1 MFTRALR
8 QSAHIVRATFPQAT
22 PVFRCVSRLI
32 LPRLTLQ
39 VAVSQPTRWAS
50 SVTPTSSTHDPAEM
64 EALEALEAGTQKLE
78 EGDVEGART
87 LYQRSVDLKPN
98 ASNLFNLGVTKYHA
112 KDFDG
117 AIDNWKQS
125 IELQP
130 DSPDAHTNLASAYIM
145 NPVPKPQLAVRHLRI
160 AVELAPQDPEIAF
173 NLAAVLE
180 ACGELDES
188 LKYYTISK
196 DHGVERA
203 AVHIRNVSAKI
214 LGKRLQGQEATG
226 KSPAGESP

>member
-8 QSAHIVRATFPQAT
+8 QSARVAGTA
-22 PVFRCVSRLI
+22 
-32 LPRLTLQ
+32 LPRVIFIPRGVPRLVKPRSIIQ
-39 VAVSQPTRWAS
+39 APISQLTRWAS
-50 SVTPTSSTHDPAEM
+50 SVTPASSTHDPAEM

-117 AIDNWKQS
+117 AIDNWKKS

-145 NPVPKPQLAVRHLRI
+145 NPVPKPQLAVQHLRI
-160 AVELAPQDPEIAF
+160 AVELAPHDPEIAF

-214 LGKRLQGQEATG
+214 LGKRVQAQET
-226 KSPAGESP
+226 S

>member
-1 MFTRALR
+1 MSIAFLG
-8 QSAHIVRATFPQAT
+8 
-22 PVFRCVSRLI
+22 
-32 LPRLTLQ
+32 
-39 VAVSQPTRWAS
+39 WAS
-50 SVTPTSSTHDPAEM
+50 SVTPSSSTHDPAEM
-64 EALEALEAGTQKLE
+64 EALLALEEGTRKLE
-78 EGDVEGART
+78 EGDIDGARA

-112 KDFDG
+112 KNFDG
-117 AIDNWKQS
+117 AIENWKQS

-145 NPVPKPQLAVRHLRI
+145 NPIPKPQLALQHLRI

-188 LKYYTISK
+188 LRYYTMSK

-203 AVHIRNVSAKI
+203 AIHIRNVSAKI
-214 LGKRLQGQEATG
+214 LGKRVRAQEAME
-226 KSPAGESP
+226 KSSGDDTSK

>member
-1 MFTRALR
+1 MFTRTLGHYVRGVRVA
-8 QSAHIVRATFPQAT
+8 IPRATTTARSTPVSALNPVIFQAT
-22 PVFRCVSRLI
+22 I
-32 LPRLTLQ
+32 
-39 VAVSQPTRWAS
+39 SQQTRWAS

-117 AIDNWKQS
+117 AIENWKQS

-145 NPVPKPQLAVRHLRI
+145 NPVPKPQLAVQHLRI

-203 AVHIRNVSAKI
+203 AVHARNVSAKI
-214 LGKRLQGQEATG
+214 LGKRLQAQEAG
-226 KSPAGESP
+226 KSSGEVS

>member
-1 MFTRALR
+1 MFTRALG
-8 QSAHIVRATFPQAT
+8 QSARTAKAALPRVASI
-22 PVFRCVSRLI
+22 SRGV
-32 LPRLTLQ
+32 PRLTQPRSILQ
-39 VAVSQPTRWAS
+39 APVYQHTRWAS

-78 EGDVEGART
+78 EGDVEGARA

-117 AIDNWKQS
+117 AIENWKQS

-145 NPVPKPQLAVRHLRI
+145 NPVPKPQLAVQHLRI

-214 LGKRLQGQEATG
+214 LGKRVQVQETAG
-226 KSPAGESP
+226 KSSAVP

>member
-1 MFTRALR
+1 MLTRVLGHYARVTRL
-8 QSAHIVRATFPQAT
+8 AVPRAIT
-22 PVFRCVSRLI
+22 VSRN
-32 LPRLTLQ
+32 TLKSIPMIFRTD
-39 VAVSQPTRWAS
+39 VSERTRWAS

-78 EGDVEGART
+78 EGDVEGARA

-117 AIDNWKQS
+117 AIENWKQS

-145 NPVPKPQLAVRHLRI
+145 NPVPKPQLAVQHLSLI
-160 AVELAPQDPEIAF
+160 IG
-173 NLAAVLE
+173 NLTQGPVG
-180 ACGELDES
+180 GELDES

-196 DHGVERA
+196 DNGVERA
-203 AVHIRNVSAKI
+203 AVHVRNVYASPVPILTQLTLPSASE
-214 LGKRLQGQEATG
+214 EAG
-226 KSPAGESP
+226 KSSGGS

>member
-1 MFTRALR
+1 MFTRILGHYA
-8 QSAHIVRATFPQAT
+8 RASRAAIPQAT
-22 PVFRCVSRLI
+22 VVARAAPGLRPVSAAFH
-32 LPRLTLQ
+32 
-39 VAVSQPTRWAS
+39 ARWAS

-117 AIDNWKQS
+117 AIENWRQS

-145 NPVPKPQLAVRHLRI
+145 NPVPKPQLAVQHLRV

-203 AVHIRNVSAKI
+203 AVHVSAKI
-214 LGKRLQGQEATG
+214 LGKRLQAQEAG
-226 KSPAGESP
+226 KSQGEAS

>member
-1 MFTRALR
+1 M
-8 QSAHIVRATFPQAT
+8 I
-22 PVFRCVSRLI
+22 FRIDVSER
-32 LPRLTLQ
+32 
-39 VAVSQPTRWAS
+39 TRWAS

-78 EGDVEGART
+78 EGDVEGARA

-117 AIDNWKQS
+117 AIENWKQS

-145 NPVPKPQLAVRHLRI
+145 NPVPKPQLAVQHLRI

-196 DHGVERA
+196 DNGVERA
-203 AVHIRNVSAKI
+203 AVHVRNVSAKI
-214 LGKRLQGQEATG
+214 LGKRLQAQEEAG
-226 KSPAGESP
+226 KSSGGS